1 MNRLNPGKY
10 SRIIGLYGLLAGLAL
25 AEPGLTVDSAL
36 PAYEPQAY
44 TLPKGAGYLTPDGAV
59 RIVGAQGMDVAFANL
74 NALFARTHPGAKFAL
89 ELHGAAT
96 AIGGLYTGV
105 SAFGPNVRA
114 FWSSEI
120 SAFRMTFGYE
130 PVAIKV
136 AHGAFATLSK
146 ANPIAIFVNARNPI
160 DRLTTEQVARIFTA
174 GGGRGDLTS
183 WGQVGAKGEW
193 ARRRI
198 HPIGP
203 SPTSGNVQGVAI
215 FMKQERFGDFP
226 YAAQYEEA
234 LSTEAV
240 LKRVAEETS
249 AIGFASFD
257 GFKGRDYAGLKIL
270 AIAAEENGYYS
281 RASQEDV
288 ITQKYPY
295 TRDIYI
301 YVNRA
306 PTAPLDPFVREYLR
320 MVLSRE
326 GQQAM
331 ISQEGGF
338 LPLSAKEAVIERAK
352 LD

>member
-1 MNRLNPGKY
+1 
-10 SRIIGLYGLLAGLAL
+10 
-25 AEPGLTVDSAL
+25 
-36 PAYEPQAY
+36 
-44 TLPKGAGYLTPDGAV
+44 
-59 RIVGAQGMDVAFANL
+59 
-74 NALFARTHPGAKFAL
+74 
-89 ELHGAAT
+89 
-96 AIGGLYTGV
+96 
-105 SAFGPNVRA
+105 
-114 FWSSEI
+114 
-120 SAFRMTFGYE
+120 
-130 PVAIKV
+130 
-136 AHGAFATLSK
+136 
-146 ANPIAIFVNARNPI
+146 
-160 DRLTTEQVARIFTA
+160 
-174 GGGRGDLTS
+174 
-183 WGQVGAKGEW
+183 
-193 ARRRI
+193 
-198 HPIGP
+198 
-203 SPTSGNVQGVAI
+203 
-215 FMKQERFGDFP
+215 
-226 YAAQYEEA
+226 
-234 LSTEAV
+234 STEAV